1 LRPDNAER
9 TAEVLRNGWEPAR
22 RKATDVVLIRKHFR
36 FEAAHVLPHH
46 PGKCARVHG
55 HSYRLEVAVAG
66 PLQASGPAQGM
77 VLDFDAISSIVRPLV
92 IDRLDHS
99 SLNDLMENPTA
110 ELIALWIWE
119 TLASEL
125 AGLTE
130 IVVWET
136 PTACAVVRAEDARA
150 R

>member
-1 LRPDNAER
+1 MEWLRAHAAKR
-9 TAEVLRNGWEPAR
+9 FV
-22 RKATDVVLIRKHFR
+22 VVLIRKHFR

-46 PGKCARVHG
+46 PGKCSRVHG
-55 HSYRLEVAVAG
+55 HSYRLEVAVRG

-77 VLDFDAISSIVRPLV
+77 VLDFDEISGIVRPLV

-110 ELIALWIWE
+110 EHIALWIWDA
-119 TLASEL
+119 LASEL
-125 AGLTE
+125 AQLDE

-136 PTACAVVRAEDARA
+136 QTACAVVSAEDARA